1 MRRTAARFELLWA
14 GSQNNICAN
23 DHQLIILQILYIC
36 PTIEKCIEDDKYKIM
51 ENEEWVVELEYED
64 VKKIFDP
71 VIEKMNNNLKQAII
85 FW

>member
-1 MRRTAARFELLWA
+1 
-14 GSQNNICAN
+14 
-23 DHQLIILQILYIC
+23 LQILYIC

-85 FW
+85 F